1 MEEENENESN
11 LNDSNVPFSVLMQ
24 QACEL
29 KTKQNEIFR
38 RKFNSLTSW
47 LQHSMFSDENI
58 INKRKE
64 DFKGLNK
71 IYCFYLFVYCCCCFS
86 FFFVLFDCFFK
97 FVLYSFLS
105 SSFSISFPPS
115 LLLSFHPFLILY
127 SFNHSLTHL
136 LHPSFLVYFLNY

>member
-71 IYCFYLFVYCCCCFS
+71 IYCFYLFVYCLLLL
-86 FFFVLFDCFFK
+86 FFLSLLQ

-115 LLLSFHPFLILY
+115 LLLSFHPLFPFLILY